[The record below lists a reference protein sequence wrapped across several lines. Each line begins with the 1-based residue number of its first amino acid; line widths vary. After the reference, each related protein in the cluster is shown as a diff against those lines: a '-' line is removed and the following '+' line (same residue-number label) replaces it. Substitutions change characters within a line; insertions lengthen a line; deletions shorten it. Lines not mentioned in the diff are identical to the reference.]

1 MCILPNLLCL
11 PRHVY
16 KCNLN
21 LCSSRVWEKSAV
33 FPAVV
38 NSHLSFSTV
47 LLVHIYRYGQYPLYF
62 QFALWVL
69 LEWGTFSCPCCFYDS
84 PSCVHVVYM
93 MSLLMLMLFLWCHMF
108 LVSFPDDSRF
118 IIGHKS
124 GNKSYP
130 RLYGEMY
137 QFEYVIQNIYNQ
149 TFAVFNDKD

>member
-1 MCILPNLLCL
+1 MCVLPNLLCL

-16 KCNLN
+16 KCNLK
-21 LCSSRVWEKSAV
+21 LCSSRVWENSAE

-47 LLVHIYRYGQYPLYF
+47 LLVQIYRYGQYPLYF

-69 LEWGTFSCPCCFYDS
+69 LEWGSFSCPCCFSDS
-84 PSCVHVVYM
+84 PSHVSAFSV
-93 MSLLMLMLFLWCHMF
+93 MSLLVLMLFLGCPMF

-118 IIGHKS
+118 IVGHKS

-130 RLYGEMY
+130 RLYGETY
-137 QFEYVIQNIYNQ
+137 QFSHVIQNKYNQ
-149 TFAVFNDKD
+149 TSAVYNDKD